1 MSTVKYRNMGLQVL
15 IFIITFGFYSI
26 YWFYQ
31 TASELKSVTQDQ
43 EASPGLWT
51 VFLFIPLANIYAW
64 FMYCELFEKVSTEKI
79 NKWILLILAFF
90 FVPAIW
96 FLVQRD
102 LNNLATNKPA

>member
-1 MSTVKYRNMGLQVL
+1 MAGVKYRNMGLQILLFVV
-15 IFIITFGFYSI
+15 TFGFYSI

-31 TASELKSVTQDQ
+31 TAVELKTVAQDT

-51 VFLFIPLANIYAW
+51 VLLFIPLANLYAW
-64 FMYCELFEKVSTEKI
+64 FMYCELFEKVGTEKI

-90 FVPAIW
+90 FVPALW

-102 LNNLATNKPA
+102 LNNWAAKPS